1 MFLSA
6 DILVK
11 AVMIGLAFASLVTW
25 TIFIAKMIE
34 LSLVQRRLRAALG
47 KIGDARSLAE
57 AQFALGA
64 KDSVLSSLLA
74 AAMREARLSA
84 GISSDAGIKERAASS
99 FAEIV
104 RAEARRIRLGM
115 GVLATI
121 GATSPFVGLFG
132 TVWGIM
138 NSFIGISKSQTTNL
152 AVVAP
157 GHRRSAARHRAS
169 ASSRRS
175 RPSSSTTTFRGST
188 KGYLELVGRASGA
201 AARLLS
207 RDLDR
212 THVVAGNAIARG
224 GVGHGRFDLRSD
236 LDDDNDFAETH
247 EINVTPFIDVILVL
261 LIIFMVAAPLSTVD
275 LPVDLPSS
283 TAAPQKKPDKPTYSR
298 SSRISRWRS
307 GENPVKRTDL
317 VSHARRDGGCEQ
329 GPLHL
334 PARRSRGALWRDDG
348 RAGDPARRRLFEDQA
363 GRAGRRSERGLFSA
377 GKSKT

>member
-1 MFLSA
+1 MNLSPFRPAFGVMFALATLSLASPSSAQQNTPLAPQQPPALSQSQPPALSVQAAPPAQAPAPALAAQPAPTPAASDAAAAPDGSRSLKSTTVALRELSPWSMFVSA

-34 LSLVQRRLRAALG
+34 LSLIQRKLHAALG
-47 KIGDARSLAE
+47 AISDARSLAE

-64 KDSVLSSLLA
+64 KGNALSSLLA

-157 GHRRSAARHRAS
+157 GSLAAAIPAVIIYNHFTRM
-169 ASSRRS
+169 
-175 RPSSSTTTFRGST
+175 T
-188 KGYLELVGRASGA
+188 KGYLELVGRSSGA

-212 THVVAGNAIARG
+212 THGSSHSRA
-224 GVGHGRFDLRSD
+224 
-236 LDDDNDFAETH
+236 AE
-247 EINVTPFIDVILVL
+247 
-261 LIIFMVAAPLSTVD
+261 
-275 LPVDLPSS
+275 
-283 TAAPQKKPDKPTYSR
+283 
-298 SSRISRWRS
+298 
-307 GENPVKRTDL
+307 
-317 VSHARRDGGCEQ
+317 
-329 GPLHL
+329 
-334 PARRSRGALWRDDG
+334 
-348 RAGDPARRRLFEDQA
+348 
-363 GRAGRRSERGLFSA
+363 
-377 GKSKT
+377 